1 MIHPQLSMD
10 RNSLDVEQSGETV
23 LEELGHQATLED
35 LATDEDNT
43 VIEPAE
49 LGRWAAGTSFINPLL
64 PELFFS
70 SFFGT

>member
-1 MIHPQLSMD
+1 MKFIIRNTFGLQVTVIHPQLSMD

-49 LGRWAAGTSFINPLL
+49 LGRWAP
-64 PELFFS
+64 
-70 SFFGT
+70 